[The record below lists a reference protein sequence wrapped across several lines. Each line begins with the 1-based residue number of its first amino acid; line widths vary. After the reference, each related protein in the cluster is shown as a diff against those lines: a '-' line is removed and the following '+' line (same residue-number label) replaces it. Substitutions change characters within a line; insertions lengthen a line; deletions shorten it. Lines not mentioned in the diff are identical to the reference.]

1 MRRIRIRPHHIA
13 IGVGV
18 LLFFTLIASDV
29 IASIL
34 KYDDASAI
42 QRQDFVH
49 IPYALRTLFYATL
62 ALLFVA
68 CGYLFSVR
76 VRNWTRGKP
85 DNRATTKKNAERR
98 IKDLRDGLYM
108 RTLLRDPAAGVMH
121 SLIYFGFIGLFV
133 VTLI

>member
-18 LLFFTLIASDV
+18 LLFLTLIASDV

-42 QRQDFVH
+42 QRQTFVH

-68 CGYLFSVR
+68 CGYLFSLR

-85 DNRATTKKNAERR
+85 DNRGLTKNNAERR

-108 RTLLRDPAAGVMH
+108 RTLLRHPAARVMH
-121 SLIYFGFIGLFV
+121 ARLYFCFTGP
-133 VTLI
+133 